1 MSNHTDQHEGDSALS
16 DLGATEFFLTLGS
29 MQLVDALSVS
39 LRAIEEKDSPSGF
52 ELYVKRLLDR
62 IDLERLRDIS
72 TVGSVALARIERMD
86 AFYINYD
93 REVLSLHDVQLLY
106 ALESILNRLSKIADT
121 LTGEDLPPRA
131 DGVERI
137 CANLDI
143 EQFRI
148 ITGYVDRLMER
159 SADPNPWATPGSI
172 SCTPGGEWD
181 IRSRFA
187 SLVEHL
193 SLVTRLDYTYR
204 VDASGGVMAVNY
216 LAPQPD
222 DLPAEEAFTGT
233 PKSTVEWKPI
243 LEDER
248 EALTLEHAYR
258 MALVL
263 AGACFASGLGI
274 QTCYVQMDDQV
285 RPNRSRI
292 MQFERE
298 DYLARL
304 VPLAHEMTGT
314 SLHDAPCTEAL
325 APLCIDRPV
334 PNLGPSIRDAQPKD
348 DPRELPK
355 ELRDLVMA
363 DRASELEVM
372 EDEDCPYTA
381 RIKELRDRLE
391 SNPADAIEGLIGLTE
406 EISAACV
413 VAELQST
420 GPVQTQFCENH
431 LSRLLLPMFEDDPS
445 TRILRAPDALFFAES
460 DLATMYLKSGNYT
473 RALDEL
479 HRLLDVSVTST
490 QAHLLLISA
499 LSRLER
505 FDEIVEVVKHGLRC
519 AYDRETISYYFY
531 RVAFAYWQLGRID
544 VALACY
550 SLVPRGE
557 QVSEIAEEELRAL
570 CHKEG
575 LSGRLDLSEA
585 IEVARREG
593 IPVPPTEEFSNRIAD
608 LAVLF
613 VDNGFFFLAIRCVY
627 CMWRTMGRDELGAIN
642 RSLQPGAARLQL
654 GSY

>member
-1 MSNHTDQHEGDSALS
+1 MSSQTDHNERNRTLS

-29 MQLVDALSVS
+29 MQLVDALTVA
-39 LRAIEEKDSPSGF
+39 LRAISEKENPSGF
-52 ELYVKRLLDR
+52 ECYAKRLLDQ
-62 IDLERLRDIS
+62 IDLERFRAIS
-72 TVGSVALARIERMD
+72 TTGSVALARIERMD

-93 REVLSLHDVQLLY
+93 REAVSPKDARLLY

-121 LTGEDLPPRA
+121 LTGEDLPPRP

-148 ITGYVDRLMER
+148 ITGYVDRLMEK
-159 SADPNPWATPGSI
+159 STDPNPWAAPGSI
-172 SCTPGGEWD
+172 PCTPGGEWD
-181 IRSRFA
+181 VRSRFA

-204 VDASGGVMAVNY
+204 VDAEDGVMTVNY
-216 LAPQPD
+216 LAPQPE
-222 DLPAEEAFTGT
+222 DLPSEEACTGN
-233 PKSTVEWKPI
+233 PKSTVVWKRI
-243 LEDER
+243 TDEDR
-248 EALTLEHAYR
+248 DALALEHGFR

-263 AGACFASGLGI
+263 ASACFASGLGI
-274 QTCYVQMDDQV
+274 HMCYIQMDDQAK
-285 RPNRSRI
+285 PNRSML
-292 MQFERE
+292 MQFSRE
-298 DYLARL
+298 DFLSRL
-304 VPLAHEMTGT
+304 VPLARTLTGT
-314 SLHDAPCTEAL
+314 SLRDGQCTSAL
-325 APLCIDRPV
+325 ASLCTREPM
-334 PNLGPSIRDAQPKD
+334 PQLGSPIRDAQPKD
-348 DPRELPK
+348 DPRGLPSC
-355 ELRDLVMA
+355 LRPLLMA
-363 DRASELEVM
+363 DKASELEVM
-372 EDEDCPYTA
+372 EDDDCPYSD
-381 RIKELRDRLE
+381 RIKELRERLD
-391 SNPADAIEGLIGLTE
+391 SNPAEAAEGLIELTE

-413 VAELQST
+413 VAELQAT
-420 GPVQTQFCENH
+420 GSVHTQFCENH
-431 LSRLLLPMFEDDPS
+431 LGRLLLPLFEDDS
-445 TRILRAPDALFFAES
+445 TTRILRAPDALFFAES
-460 DLATMYLKSGNYT
+460 DLATLYLKSGNYA

-479 HRLLDVSVTST
+479 HRLLDISVTST

-505 FDEIVEVVKHGLRC
+505 FDEITEVAKHGLRY

-531 RVAFAYWQLGRID
+531 RIAFAYWQLGRVD

-557 QVSEIAEEELRAL
+557 QVSEVADEELRAL

-575 LSGRLDLSEA
+575 FPGRLDFPQA
-585 IEVARREG
+585 VDVARGEG

-608 LAVLF
+608 LAVLL

-642 RSLQPGAARLQL
+642 RSLQPGIAHLES